1 MKGIILA
8 GGSGTRLFPMTK
20 SVSKQLLN
28 VYDKPMIFYPL
39 STLME
44 AKIKDILIIT
54 KPEDKINFKN
64 LISNGNQWGI
74 NVKYK
79 TQQKPNGI
87 AEALLI
93 AKDFIKNHSV
103 CLILGDNIFYGSG
116 FKSLLNFDK
125 KNFKGS
131 KIVSYKVPDPENYG
145 VIIYKNNKIHLIIE
159 KPKKPNSNEIVTG
172 LYFYDKDVVKNAI
185 KLKPSSRNELE
196 ISDLNNIYLKQN
208 KLEILRMKPGMVWL
222 DLGSFSS
229 LLKASQY
236 VSIVQE
242 RQNIQIG
249 CPEEIAYK
257 NNWINI
263 NKLKNLI
270 KNFPN
275 NSYGNYLKSFLI
287 EEQNT

>member
-54 KPEDKINFKN
+54 KPEDKKNFKN

-79 TQQKPNGI
+79 TQQKPKGI

-93 AKDFIKNHSV
+93 AKDFIKNQSV

-116 FKSLLNFDK
+116 FKSLLSFDK
-125 KNFKGS
+125 KNFDGG

-145 VIIYKNNKIHLIIE
+145 VIIYKNNKIHSIIE
-159 KPKKPNSNEIVTG
+159 KPKKPKSNEIVTG

-208 KLEILRMKPGMVWL
+208 TLEILRMKPGMVWL

-263 NKLKNLI
+263 YKLKNLI

>member
-44 AKIKDILIIT
+44 TKIKDILIIT
-54 KPEDKINFKN
+54 KPEDKTNFIN

-93 AKDFIKNHSV
+93 AKDFIKNQSV

-145 VIIYKNNKIHLIIE
+145 VIIYRNNKIHSIKE
-159 KPKKPNSNEIVTG
+159 KPKKTNSNEIITG

-185 KLKPSSRNELE
+185 KLKPSPRNELE
-196 ISDLNNIYLKQN
+196 ISDLNNIYLKKN

-257 NNWINI
+257 NNWINT

-275 NSYGNYLKSFLI
+275 NSYCNYLKYLLI
-287 EEQNT
+287 EEQNK

>member
-8 GGSGTRLFPMTK
+8 GGSGSRLFPMTK

-39 STLME
+39 TTLME

-54 KPEDKINFKN
+54 KPEDKTNFKN

-79 TQQKPNGI
+79 TQQKPKGI

-93 AKDFIKNHSV
+93 AKDFIKNQSV

-145 VIIYKNNKIHLIIE
+145 VIIYKNNKIHSIIE

-172 LYFYDKDVVKNAI
+172 LYFYDKDVVKNVI

-222 DLGSFSS
+222 DLGSSSS

-236 VSIVQE
+236 VNIVQE

-257 NNWINI
+257 NNWINT
-263 NKLKNLI
+263 NELKNLI

-275 NSYGNYLKSFLI
+275 NSYSNYLKSFLI
-287 EEQNT
+287 EEQNK

>member
-39 STLME
+39 TTLME

-54 KPEDKINFKN
+54 KPEDKTNFKN

-145 VIIYKNNKIHLIIE
+145 VIIYKNNKIHSIKE
-159 KPKKPNSNEIVTG
+159 KPKKTNSNEIITG

-185 KLKPSSRNELE
+185 KLKPSPRNELE
-196 ISDLNNIYLKQN
+196 ISDLNNIYLKKN

-275 NSYGNYLKSFLI
+275 NSYCNYLKYLLI
-287 EEQNT
+287 EEQNK

>member
-54 KPEDKINFKN
+54 KPEDKTNFKN

-79 TQQKPNGI
+79 TQKNPNGI

-93 AKDFIKNHSV
+93 AKNFIKNQSV

-145 VIIYKNNKIHLIIE
+145 VIIYKNNKIHSIVE
-159 KPKKPNSNEIVTG
+159 KPKKSNGNEIVTG

-263 NKLKNLI
+263 YKLKNLI

>member
-1 MKGIILA
+1 
-8 GGSGTRLFPMTK
+8 
-20 SVSKQLLN
+20 
-28 VYDKPMIFYPL
+28 
-39 STLME
+39 ME
-44 AKIKDILIIT
+44 TKIKDILIIT
-54 KPEDKINFKN
+54 KPEDKTNFIN

-93 AKDFIKNHSV
+93 AKDFIKNQSV

-145 VIIYKNNKIHLIIE
+145 VIIYKNNKIHSIKE
-159 KPKKPNSNEIVTG
+159 KPKKTNSNEIITG

-185 KLKPSSRNELE
+185 KLKPSPRNELE

-222 DLGSFSS
+222 DLGSSSS

-257 NNWINI
+257 NNWINT

-275 NSYGNYLKSFLI
+275 NSYSNYLKSFLI
-287 EEQNT
+287 EEQNK